1 MKAMDKR
8 DKRRAEVLRQKIQK
22 LQQLLTAAKQ
32 QPDDV
37 DEIRDLE
44 KQLAEAKD
52 EFSKLK

>member
-1 MKAMDKR
+1 MDKR
-8 DKRRAEVLRQKIQK
+8 DKKRAEVLRQKLQK

-44 KQLAEAKD
+44 KQIGDAKT
-52 EFSKLK
+52 ELSKLKD